1 VRRNIGKYTLLGL
14 IIVLKTSFSV
24 QIDEARQGLREIRSE
39 LDAIKQ
45 IVAIRRRE
53 KAYWDIKYRLA
64 ALQFEKALI
73 KHAYACLKGGFR
85 PDQPRWPKR
94 TPQGGRWSGGAGAEP
109 PQTGPSRNPR
119 SRGHHFIPGELYRRE
134 PLKPETRK
142 VFEDAVT
149 GPLRGQQ
156 HGNSEEHQN
165 YSRAVREAFDRFKS
179 RNGIVRPEDMTPER
193 AKKFVDE
200 VRDSKD
206 PRIHNFNMK
215 IYMREIRFYL
225 RRIPRRIE

>member
-1 VRRNIGKYTLLGL
+1 
-14 IIVLKTSFSV
+14 VLKTSFSV

-45 IVAIRRRE
+45 IVAVRRRE

-109 PQTGPSRNPR
+109 PQTGPSPARFEANSMAIAKNTKTTVAPYER
-119 SRGHHFIPGELYRRE
+119 PLTDLNRE
-134 PLKPETRK
+134 ME
-142 VFEDAVT
+142 
-149 GPLRGQQ
+149 
-156 HGNSEEHQN
+156 
-165 YSRAVREAFDRFKS
+165 
-179 RNGIVRPEDMTPER
+179 
-193 AKKFVDE
+193 
-200 VRDSKD
+200 
-206 PRIHNFNMK
+206 
-215 IYMREIRFYL
+215 
-225 RRIPRRIE
+225 

>member
-1 VRRNIGKYTLLGL
+1 LHK
-14 IIVLKTSFSV
+14 
-24 QIDEARQGLREIRSE
+24 ARQGFREIRGE

-53 KAYWDIKYRLA
+53 KTYWEIKYQLA
-64 ALQFEKALI
+64 ELRFETALI

-85 PDQPRWPKR
+85 PDQPRWPKG
-94 TPQGGRWSGGAGAEP
+94 TQEGGRWSGGAGTDSP
-109 PQTGPSRNPR
+109 RTGQSRSPR
-119 SRGHHFIPGELYRRE
+119 SRGHHFVPGELCRNE

-142 VFEDAVT
+142 IFEDAVT

-156 HGNSEEHQN
+156 HGNSEEHVGYTQ
-165 YSRAVREAFDRFKS
+165 AVQEAFNKFNS
-179 RNGIVRPEDMTPER
+179 RNGIARSEDMTPDQ